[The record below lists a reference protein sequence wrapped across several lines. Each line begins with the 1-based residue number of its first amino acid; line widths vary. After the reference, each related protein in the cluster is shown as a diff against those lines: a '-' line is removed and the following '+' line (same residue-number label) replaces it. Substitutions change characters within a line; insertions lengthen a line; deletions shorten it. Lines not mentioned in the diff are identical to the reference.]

1 MQKVRIDIL
10 DRAVVGQN
18 LQPGTLRRQLGVI
31 PALLVFLRH
40 GG

>member
-1 MQKVRIDIL
+1 VQTLNPEIL
-10 DRAVVGQN
+10 DRPVVGHN
-18 LQPGTLRRQLGVI
+18 LRPGSLRRQLGVI